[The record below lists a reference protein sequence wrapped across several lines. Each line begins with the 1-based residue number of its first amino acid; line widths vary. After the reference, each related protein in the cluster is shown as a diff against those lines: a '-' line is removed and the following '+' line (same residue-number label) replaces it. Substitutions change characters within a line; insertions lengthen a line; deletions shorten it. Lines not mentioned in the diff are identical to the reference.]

1 MILSIHEQLMFFIA
15 NFAAGIIAAAIFDVY
30 RVMRGFEHPNKIVTF
45 IEDILFLTLDAI
57 IIFIFLLYT
66 NEAYINAYVYV
77 FIIFGLCFYMKFVS
91 RIFVNVM
98 KKIIDY
104 SIKFMRILLK
114 FIIYFFECLFL
125 DKK

>member
-1 MILSIHEQLMFFIA
+1 MILSIHEQLMFCIA

-30 RVMRGFEHPNKIVTF
+30 RVIRGFERPNKIVTF
-45 IEDILFLTLDAI
+45 IEDILFLILDAI
-57 IIFIFLLYT
+57 IIFMFLLYT

-77 FIIFGLCFYMKFVS
+77 FIILGLCFYMKFVS
-91 RIFVNVM
+91 HIFVNVM

-104 SIKFMRILLK
+104 SMKFMRILSK